1 MTFQYKTEYCLGRR
15 GRVCRTYGGIQALV
29 AIAFDLAL
37 GLTFGLVGL
46 GWWLVRRSVL
56 TAYRVAAA
64 LVSLP
69 LGAVRAV
76 SVAHPGRVVGKPAW
90 SSLDE
95 L

>member
-15 GRVCRTYGGIQALV
+15 GRVCRTYGGIRALV
-29 AIAFDLAL
+29 AIALDLAL
-37 GLTFGLVGL
+37 GLTFGLDGL

-56 TAYRVAAA
+56 TAYQVAAA

-69 LGAVRAV
+69 LRAVREV
-76 SVAHPGRVVGKPAW
+76 SDAHRGCGAAKPAW
-90 SSLDE
+90 ATLDE